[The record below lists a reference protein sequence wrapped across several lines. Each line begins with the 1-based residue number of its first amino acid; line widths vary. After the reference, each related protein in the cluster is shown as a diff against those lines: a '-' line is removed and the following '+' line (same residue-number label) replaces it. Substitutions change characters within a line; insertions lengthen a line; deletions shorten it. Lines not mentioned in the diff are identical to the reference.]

1 MTIANTERPDPFSA
15 YKLIRDEIVH
25 EDNLMSNRLNWFTA
39 SQAFLFTAL
48 AIAHTKIEPVLPTR
62 TNDYFFPLVPI
73 VAICSCLLISFS
85 ILAGLAALVRW
96 RRLLRECI
104 NQCGQTLPNTGP
116 DTYIIIFAWSAPVCL
131 PMVFLTAWTWLLVK
145 GW

>member
-1 MTIANTERPDPFSA
+1 MTSDKAEYAFSA

-48 AIAHTKIEPVLPTR
+48 AIAHTKVTPVMPTWQ
-62 TNDYFFPLVPI
+62 NDYFFPLVPFVGI
-73 VAICSCLLISFS
+73 GSCVLIASS
-85 ILAGLAALVRW
+85 ILAGLVALARW
-96 RRLLRECI
+96 RRLLRDAI
-104 NQCGQTLPNTGP
+104 RACGSSLPNIGN
-116 DTYIIIFAWSAPVCL
+116 DSGIIFFAWSAPVCL
-131 PMVFLTAWTWLLVK
+131 PLVFLAAWTWVLVK